1 MIAYLDLPSGLS
13 GDMLLGCLVDAGWPL
28 KRLEALP
35 KRLGLP
41 EGVCRIRAL
50 TVRKQSLRAIQVEID
65 RVETGTTRH
74 LEDVRSIIERG
85 DLPDAIKQRATSVFV
100 RLAEC
105 EAKVH
110 GTTVDKIHFHEVG
123 ALDAIVD
130 VVGGVSG
137 LHELDI
143 DELYAAPPP
152 LGDGWIDTEHGRMP
166 LPAPATIEL
175 LAAVHA
181 PTRPA
186 PGPGE
191 WLTPTGA
198 ALLAELARFEQPLMS
213 LDRIGI
219 GAGQRDCDWPNIARI
234 WLGERT
240 AAGPMIQ
247 IDTNIDDMNPQ
258 LYGAVS
264 DRLFVAGARDVWL
277 TPIQMKKGRPA
288 VVLSVLAPVDAE
300 VRLSDLILR
309 ETTTLGLRV
318 HHVYRHEAKR
328 RNEEVHTRFGAITVK
343 LKWVDDD
350 LVGATPEYEH
360 CRMLAERA
368 GTSTREVYDAAVAAA
383 DALLNAKRT

>member
-1 MIAYLDLPSGLS
+1 
-13 GDMLLGCLVDAGWPL
+13 
-28 KRLEALP
+28 
-35 KRLGLP
+35 
-41 EGVCRIRAL
+41 
-50 TVRKQSLRAIQVEID
+50 
-65 RVETGTTRH
+65 
-74 LEDVRSIIERG
+74 
-85 DLPDAIKQRATSVFV
+85 
-100 RLAEC
+100 
-105 EAKVH
+105 
-110 GTTVDKIHFHEVG
+110 
-123 ALDAIVD
+123 
-130 VVGGVSG
+130 
-137 LHELDI
+137 
-143 DELYAAPPP
+143 
-152 LGDGWIDTEHGRMP
+152 
-166 LPAPATIEL
+166 
-175 LAAVHA
+175 
-181 PTRPA
+181 
-186 PGPGE
+186 
-191 WLTPTGA
+191 
-198 ALLAELARFEQPLMS
+198 
-213 LDRIGI
+213 
-219 GAGQRDCDWPNIARI
+219 
-234 WLGERT
+234 
-240 AAGPMIQ
+240 MIQ

>member
-123 ALDAIVD
+123 ALDAIID

-175 LAAVHA
+175 LATVHA

-240 AAGPMIQ
+240 RAGPMIQ

-277 TPIQMKKGRPA
+277 TPVQMKKGRPA
-288 VVLSVLAPVDAE
+288 VVLSVLAPADAE

-360 CRMLAERA
+360 CRTLAERA

-383 DALLNAKRT
+383 DALLNDKRT